1 MKAASTL
8 PVARENPNAHVS
20 MNTPINRRTFLK
32 GIGAVVALPALEFTS
47 GAAEKAAFPV
57 RMAHLYMANG
67 VHPDMWTPTGTGRDF
82 ELSPT
87 LSPLA
92 DVKNEILVLSE
103 LWNAA
108 SNTGDGHYVKTSGY
122 LTSTTITR
130 TTGEAL
136 NSNGVSMDQLAARKI
151 GILTPLPSLE
161 LGLEPPATGVDTNV
175 GYTQL
180 YGAHIAW
187 NQPTIPLAKEINP
200 KQAFDRLFRPKA
212 VTAREAADVAAG
224 RDQSVL
230 DLVSADAKRLQ
241 KKLGAGD
248 RAKLDEYLDSV
259 RAVERR
265 IEWDA
270 KRQRE
275 TMLGDAAARQEI
287 EALGRRV
294 DAYSDPA
301 RVSERHGDHSEHAR
315 LMLDMMALAFWTDTT
330 RISTFMFGNAVSGR
344 SFAFLGAGF
353 GGHHETSHHE
363 NKAEKLAMY
372 QRINQW
378 HVEQYAYLLGKL
390 RSIKEGSGTLLDN
403 CMISF
408 GAGMHDGNAHSPK
421 NLPLILA
428 GRGGGTIATGRH
440 VSYSK
445 GTPLANLWQGMLKR
459 VGTPVERF
467 ADSTGELAGL
477 DDANFKGA

>member
-1 MKAASTL
+1 
-8 PVARENPNAHVS
+8 

-32 GIGAVVALPALEFTS
+32 GVGAVIALPALEFTS
-47 GAAEKAAFPV
+47 GAAEKTAFPV

-67 VHPDMWTPTGTGRDF
+67 VHPDMWTPKCAGREF

-87 LSPLA
+87 LTPLA

-136 NSNGVSMDQLAARKI
+136 NSNGVSMDQLAAQKI

-224 RDQSVL
+224 RDRSVL
-230 DLVSADAKRLQ
+230 DLVSADARRLQRSWARAIGQSWMSISTACGPWSGASNGMQSASVKRCSATRQRGRRLKRLANGSTHTAI
-241 KKLGAGD
+241 LRGSANGTAIIPST
-248 RAKLDEYLDSV
+248 RA
-259 RAVERR
+259 
-265 IEWDA
+265 
-270 KRQRE
+270 
-275 TMLGDAAARQEI
+275 
-287 EALGRRV
+287 
-294 DAYSDPA
+294 
-301 RVSERHGDHSEHAR
+301 
-315 LMLDMMALAFWTDTT
+315 
-330 RISTFMFGNAVSGR
+330 
-344 SFAFLGAGF
+344 
-353 GGHHETSHHE
+353 
-363 NKAEKLAMY
+363 
-372 QRINQW
+372 
-378 HVEQYAYLLGKL
+378 
-390 RSIKEGSGTLLDN
+390 
-403 CMISF
+403 
-408 GAGMHDGNAHSPK
+408 
-421 NLPLILA
+421 
-428 GRGGGTIATGRH
+428 
-440 VSYSK
+440 
-445 GTPLANLWQGMLKR
+445 
-459 VGTPVERF
+459 
-467 ADSTGELAGL
+467 
-477 DDANFKGA
+477 

>member
-1 MKAASTL
+1 MK
-8 PVARENPNAHVS
+8 
-20 MNTPINRRTFLK
+20 TPITRRAFLK
-32 GIGAVVALPALEFTS
+32 GIGATIALPALESIAASS
-47 GAAEKAAFPV
+47 GAQAFPV

-67 VHPDMWTPTGTGRDF
+67 VHPDMWAPKGNGADF
-82 ELSPT
+82 VLSPT
-87 LSPLA
+87 LAPLA
-92 DVKNEILVLSE
+92 ELRGEIMVLSE

-130 TTGEAL
+130 TTGDEL
-136 NSNGVSMDQLAARKI
+136 NSNGVSMDQVAARKL

-200 KQAFDRLFRPKA
+200 KLAFDRMFRPKPA
-212 VTAREAADVAAG
+212 TSREAAEVAAN
-224 RDQSVL
+224 RDRSVL
-230 DLVSADAKRLQ
+230 DLVSADARRLQ
-241 KKLGAGD
+241 KKLGSAD

-270 KRQRE
+270 KRQRD
-275 TMLGDAAARQEI
+275 TVMGDPAARAMLES
-287 EALGRRV
+287 LGKRV

-301 RVSERHGDHSEHAR
+301 RVSERHGDPSEHTR
-315 LMLDMMALAFWTDTT
+315 LMLDLIAMAFWTDTT

-344 SFAFLGAGF
+344 SFAFLGSGF

-363 NKAEKLAMY
+363 NKPDKLAMY

-390 RSIKEGSGTLLDN
+390 RSIKEGNGTLLDN
-403 CMISF
+403 CMVTF
-408 GAGMHDGNAHSPK
+408 GCGMRDGNAHSPK
-421 NLPLILA
+421 NLPIVLA
-428 GRGGGTIATGRH
+428 GRGGGTLSPGRH
-440 VSYSK
+440 ISYAPK
-445 GTPLANLWQGMLKR
+445 TPLANLWQGMLRR

-467 ADSTGELAGL
+467 ADSSGELAGL
-477 DDANFKGA
+477 DDPNFKGA